1 MSTLGGDGPRTAAA
15 ITVAGLQAMKDAFD
29 AGLVSEETWINYHD
43 QFTESLGYVPSPPS
57 ASVGHGG
64 GYMARK
70 GVKGGRGAAC
80 SSWTSSENVTGS
92 QRMLGAAAMIEV
104 LGSHDLLVRVL
115 SFSPT
120 PSDLGRSAVVNKAF
134 RAASEVAGEAL
145 YKHLA
150 RTLPMAAALQAS
162 GALGLD
168 RDGLVLRIV
177 RAFAIPPPV
186 DVLQSKPPQFYL
198 GDYTMMIQVHDMDMD
213 RDVVCF
219 SSSAVLTQDAVRRVN
234 FGGIYDDADD
244 ARGQGFDNEV
254 ELPNQVEPLSDAQSD
269 VFWKDYNATRTNVGD
284 VSFADAGRLQLSV
297 VLTRRSD
304 GAVHQLVYRQHL
316 DLAYMD
322 GGRESGFFPGRF
334 ACFYLPRLEVDP
346 GEVGDE
352 DNIALH
358 FIFEMEAEDAAGA
371 PWEFLK
377 LNFGDLNETDEFS
390 TANNLAQGL
399 AMLHPWT

>member
-1 MSTLGGDGPRTAAA
+1 
-15 ITVAGLQAMKDAFD
+15 MKDAFD
-29 AGLVSEETWINYHD
+29 AGLVNEETWINFRD
-43 QFTESLGYVPSPPS
+43 QFTKSLGYVPSPPS
-57 ASVGHGG
+57 ASVQPAAKAAPQLGHGG
-64 GYMARK
+64 GYMAGN
-70 GVKGGRGAAC
+70 GVTGGRGAAC
-80 SSWTSSENVTGS
+80 ASWTSSENVTGS
-92 QRMLGAAAMIEV
+92 PSSRMLGAAAMSEV

-134 RAASEVAGEAL
+134 RAASEVAGDAV
-145 YKHLA
+145 LA
-150 RTLPMAAALQAS
+150 RTLPMAAALRAS
-162 GALGLD
+162 GASGLD

-186 DVLQSKPPQFYL
+186 DVIQPKPPEFYL
-198 GDYTMMIQVHDMDMD
+198 SDYTMMIQVHDRD

>member
-1 MSTLGGDGPRTAAA
+1 
-15 ITVAGLQAMKDAFD
+15 MKDAFD

-64 GYMARK
+64 GYMAGN
-70 GVKGGRGAAC
+70 GVTGGRGAAC
-80 SSWTSSENVTGS
+80 ASWTSSENVTGS
-92 QRMLGAAAMIEV
+92 PSSRMLGAAAMSEV

-134 RAASEVAGEAL
+134 RAASEVAGDAV
-145 YKHLA
+145 LA
-150 RTLPMAAALQAS
+150 RTLPMAAALRAS
-162 GALGLD
+162 GASGLD
-168 RDGLVLRIV
+168 RDGLVSRIV

-186 DVLQSKPPQFYL
+186 DVIQPKPPEFYL
-198 GDYTMMIQVHDMDMD
+198 SDYTMMIQVHDRD

-304 GAVHQLVYRQHL
+304 GAVHQLVYRRHL

-322 GGRESGFFPGRF
+322 GSRESGAFPGRF
-334 ACFYLPRLEVDP
+334 ACFYIPLLEVNP
-346 GEVGDE
+346 GEVVEHE
-352 DNIALH
+352 DNTGLH
-358 FIFEMEAEDAAGA
+358 FIFEMEAEDVAGA
-371 PWEFLK
+371 PWGCLN
-377 LNFGDLNETDEFS
+377 LNFGDMNETDEFS

>member
-57 ASVGHGG
+57 ASVQPAAKAAPQLGHGG

-134 RAASEVAGEAL
+134 RAASEVAGDAV
-145 YKHLA
+145 LA
-150 RTLPMAAALQAS
+150 RTLPMAAALRAS
-162 GALGLD
+162 GASGLD
-168 RDGLVLRIV
+168 RDGLVSRIV

-186 DVLQSKPPQFYL
+186 DVIRPKTPQLYL
-198 GDYTMMIQVHDMDMD
+198 SDYTIMIQVHDRD

-234 FGGIYDDADD
+234 FGGVSVDHLAH
-244 ARGQGFDNEV
+244 RQRFNNE
-254 ELPNQVEPLSDAQSD
+254 VEPLSDAQSD
-269 VFWKDYNATRTNVGD
+269 VFWKDYNAIFGTEGG
-284 VSFADAGRLQLSV
+284 FADAGRLQLSV

>member
-234 FGGIYDDADD
+234 FGGVSVDHLAH
-244 ARGQGFDNEV
+244 RQRFNNE
-254 ELPNQVEPLSDAQSD
+254 VEPLSDAQSD
-269 VFWKDYNATRTNVGD
+269 VFWKDYNAIFGTEGG
-284 VSFADAGRLQLSV
+284 FADAGRLQLSV

-304 GAVHQLVYRQHL
+304 GAVHQLVYRRHL

-322 GGRESGFFPGRF
+322 GSRESGAFPGRF
-334 ACFYLPRLEVDP
+334 ACFYIPLLEANP
-346 GEVGDE
+346 GEVVEHE
-352 DNIALH
+352 DNTGLH
-358 FIFEMEAEDAAGA
+358 FIFEMEAEDVAGA
-371 PWEFLK
+371 PWGCLN
-377 LNFGDLNETDEFS
+377 LNFGDMNETDEFS